1 MQKQIQQLIEWH
13 KAFDV
18 PFNEKPVYCIP
29 PNIVTLRR
37 RIMEEE
43 VKEWASAAEHQMLL
57 EERIKE
63 LADILYTVFGTI
75 ITEGM
80 QDYIEAAFDAVHT
93 SNMSK
98 LGADGKPFK
107 RADGKVLK
115 GENYKEPE
123 LGWVGINM
131 ETAASEDGCFAVTD
145 KTK

>member
-1 MQKQIQQLIEWH
+1 MQKQIEQLIEWH

-18 PFNEKPVYCIP
+18 PYNEKPVQYIP
-29 PNIVTLRR
+29 QNIVTLRR
-37 RIMEEE
+37 RIMTEE
-43 VKEWASAAEHQMLL
+43 VNEWASSAENQMPLD
-57 EERIKE
+57 ERIKE

-80 QDYIEAAFDAVHT
+80 QGFIEAAFNEVHK

-115 GENYKEPE
+115 GENYQEPNLDIIGAE
-123 LGWVGINM
+123 MDL
-131 ETAASEDGCFAVTD
+131 AKSDDGCFAH
-145 KTK
+145 